1 MTTPSKMKRLNQAA
15 NLYMDFAL
23 TAMKLCETIVK
34 MDGVIAFPEDVDP
47 EVRAFGEALAK
58 AQQAAFKEKLM
69 PMIHHLEVIDQ
80 RMKDN
85 IVGSDS
91 PIILASDD
99 N

>member
-1 MTTPSKMKRLNQAA
+1 MTTPSKMKRLNKAA

-34 MDGVIAFPEDVDP
+34 MEGVVGMDDDADPQIKAFAE
-47 EVRAFGEALAK
+47 EVGR
-58 AQQAAFKEKLM
+58 AQQQAFKEKLM
-69 PMIHHLEVIDQ
+69 PLIVHLERIDQ
-80 RMKDN
+80 QMKDN